1 MTEIK
6 FYVIV
11 STYYTH
17 PHTRDGSE
25 EQSQRYTQ
33 EGDTEDTEENG
44 RRRAEKWKKK
54 GGNAN

>member
-1 MTEIK
+1 M
-6 FYVIV
+6 